1 MSPSPSQN
9 DHVETEDGEIV
20 ETPGQ
25 EHAKPRTPL
34 KAAGNDGHKR
44 RASSSGTLEHD
55 KGQEGREEGE
65 EGEVDRSGDQ
75 EYQVKNSFGELAS
88 SSSSVNASHS
98 PAKIRKLRHADPAPL
113 LSSPLASTSTSTAS
127 SRSPSEGLK
136 AIHIGDKDKDKD
148 DKMDA
153 DMTPASPTGSV
164 ASSDHRSTTSSH
176 RKRSHSRDTSD
187 YRRRPESSRNRSR
200 DSSGR
205 QDSRSSRSQRS
216 PSPRHSSSRR

>member
-25 EHAKPRTPL
+25 DHAKPRTPL
-34 KAAGNDGHKR
+34 KATENEGHKR
-44 RASSSGTLEHD
+44 RASSSGTLKHD
-55 KGQEGREEGE
+55 KGQEGKEEGE
-65 EGEVDRSGDQ
+65 EGEVDHTGDQ
-75 EYQVKNSFGELAS
+75 EYQVKNSFGELA

-113 LSSPLASTSTSTAS
+113 LSYSLASTSTSTAS

-136 AIHIGDKDKDKD
+136 AIHIGDKDKD

-153 DMTPASPTGSV
+153 DLTPASPTGSV
-164 ASSDHRSTTSSH
+164 ASSDHKSTTSSH
-176 RKRSHSRDTSD
+176 RKRSRSRDTSD
-187 YRRRPESSRNRSR
+187 YRRRPESSRNQSR